1 MYDSLV
7 LLIGI
12 GMFLIREINLGEI
25 VFVIFVVFKLDV
37 NF

>member
-12 GMFLIREINLGEI
+12 VMFLIREINLGEI
-25 VFVIFVVFKLDV
+25 VFVVFKLDV